1 MRGLVGEL
9 GSVQENDVTVLD
21 MEASIEHLS
30 RGTLRHVDVLL
41 LITEPYYRSLET
53 LGRMIPLARDLGIKE
68 MYIVANKVRNSR
80 DEEAIR
86 RYCAEWGLEVIA
98 VLPFDEEV
106 VEADRSGTPIL
117 DADPESSYVTEVEQ
131 LLERLPLEELRERAR
146 NEPSLR

>member
-1 MRGLVGEL
+1 MRGLVGGL

-41 LITEPYYRSLET
+41 LVTEPYYRSLET
-53 LGRMIPLARDLGIKE
+53 LGRMVPLARELGVEQI
-68 MYIVANKVRNSR
+68 YVVANKVRAPR

-86 RYCAEWGLEVIA
+86 RYCAERGLEVLA

-106 VEADRSGTPIL
+106 LEADQLGIPIL
-117 DADPESSYVTEVEQ
+117 DRYPNSAYVKEVEQ
-131 LLERLPLEELRERAR
+131 LRERLPKDPVKEARESAHV
-146 NEPSLR
+146 SW